1 MPSRGLLLE
10 ELVDNNLWFLGPD
23 WLCQPNASIEPDL
36 SGEMSEECVAELRVR
51 SRKTLASKPNI
62 GLSETVA
69 SESSDVL
76 SDESSTNLHVCMSTV
91 ELKKIIDIE
100 RFSGLDHLLR
110 VTTYVLKFLWSLGR
124 YKEDDSLLLCAEL
137 LWIRSTQ
144 SSLQDHSS
152 YKEWRQ
158 QLGLFQDEE
167 GLWRCRGRISNASVS
182 YDSKYPIL
190 LPANEH
196 FTILVIRKAHER
208 VLHNGVK
215 ETLTEVRSRY
225 WIVRGRSAIKRV
237 IGRCVICRRFEGQ
250 HYSAPPPPPLPTF
263 RVTEEPAFTYT
274 GLDYAGPIYIKS
286 DDNMEKVWIC
296 LYTCCVTRCIHLDI
310 VFNLSVESFL
320 RSLTRF
326 TARRGVPL
334 KILSDNGKTFKSAAK
349 ILKKIASHGDISRY
363 LLETRTKWLF
373 NVERAPWW
381 GGVFE
386 RMVKSVRRCLRKVMG
401 QAKLD
406 YDELHTAAVE
416 IEGIIN
422 SRPLSYV
429 TTEDFDE
436 PLTPSHLLVGRRL
449 LSLPSRSHKESDEEY
464 SPQITKSHL
473 SRRYRHLNTTL
484 DRFWQRW
491 RSEYLLE
498 LREHHR
504 FNNKGSQGQQI
515 ALGDIV
521 VVHTNEKRRGF
532 WNLGK
537 IEELFTGRDG
547 LI

>member
-1 MPSRGLLLE
+1 
-10 ELVDNNLWFLGPD
+10 
-23 WLCQPNASIEPDL
+23 
-36 SGEMSEECVAELRVR
+36 
-51 SRKTLASKPNI
+51 
-62 GLSETVA
+62 
-69 SESSDVL
+69 
-76 SDESSTNLHVCMSTV
+76 
-91 ELKKIIDIE
+91 
-100 RFSGLDHLLR
+100 
-110 VTTYVLKFLWSLGR
+110 
-124 YKEDDSLLLCAEL
+124 
-137 LWIRSTQ
+137 
-144 SSLQDHSS
+144 
-152 YKEWRQ
+152 
-158 QLGLFQDEE
+158 
-167 GLWRCRGRISNASVS
+167 
-182 YDSKYPIL
+182 
-190 LPANEH
+190 
-196 FTILVIRKAHER
+196 
-208 VLHNGVK
+208 
-215 ETLTEVRSRY
+215 
-225 WIVRGRSAIKRV
+225 
-237 IGRCVICRRFEGQ
+237 
-250 HYSAPPPPPLPTF
+250 
-263 RVTEEPAFTYT
+263 
-274 GLDYAGPIYIKS
+274 
-286 DDNMEKVWIC
+286 MEKVWIC

-326 TARRGVPL
+326 TARRGVAL

-363 LLETRTKWLF
+363 LSETRTKWLF

-381 GGVFE
+381 GRVFE
-386 RMVKSVRRCLRKVMG
+386 RMVKSVKRCLRKVMG

-422 SRPLSYV
+422 SRPLLYV

-449 LSLPSRSHKESDEEY
+449 LSLLSRSHKESDEEY

-547 LI
+547 LIRAASVRVYTGKKRPIILRRPLQRLYPLEINAPPETSSEDPSEPESCSTAMEPEATPAVRGPVEELSLRPKRSAAVHAQDRIMAQRFY